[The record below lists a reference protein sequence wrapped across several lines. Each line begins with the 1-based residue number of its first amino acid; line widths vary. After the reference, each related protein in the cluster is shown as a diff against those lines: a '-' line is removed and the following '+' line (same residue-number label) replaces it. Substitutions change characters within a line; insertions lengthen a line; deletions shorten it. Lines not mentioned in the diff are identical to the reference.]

1 MTSKQKHSIII
12 IYGILLAAFLLLFF
26 MIPFAR
32 TTAVWLAFI
41 FGEIS
46 VILGYFITAYAFNGT
61 QSLRSKVYGMPIFNI
76 SCAYTCIQLVF
87 SFIIFIAGK
96 YRDIPAWVVAV
107 ISVLFLAAA
116 LVGTVAADNARD
128 IVEKVDEKLNDQIY
142 RIKAFRL
149 DADALANA
157 CEDAD
162 AKKLLE
168 KFAEKVKYSDPVSS
182 PALEDIEQRLTD
194 AADEIKT
201 LIDSGN
207 YDDITAKINAAD
219 RLLDERN
226 RLCKAEKGNGG
237 GR

>member
-1 MTSKQKHSIII
+1 
-12 IYGILLAAFLLLFF
+12 
-26 MIPFAR
+26 
-32 TTAVWLAFI
+32 
-41 FGEIS
+41 
-46 VILGYFITAYAFNGT
+46 
-61 QSLRSKVYGMPIFNI
+61 
-76 SCAYTCIQLVF
+76 
-87 SFIIFIAGK
+87 
-96 YRDIPAWVVAV
+96 
-107 ISVLFLAAA
+107 
-116 LVGTVAADNARD
+116 
-128 IVEKVDEKLNDQIY
+128 
-142 RIKAFRL
+142 
-149 DADALANA
+149 
-157 CEDAD
+157 